1 MHVQVLQAAGNT
13 AGCDFTLFGIPLS
26 GADVAKQT
34 KLPQSNLCL
43 EQRTPSS
50 DLYTC
55 IIKTKLPSLVIK
67 TTLTAVRMHLN
78 LLMSTDTR

>member
-1 MHVQVLQAAGNT
+1 MQVLQAAGNT

-55 IIKTKLPSLVIK
+55 IIKKTTHLTVSSVATKLPSLVIK
-67 TTLTAVRMHLN
+67 TTLTAVRMH
-78 LLMSTDTR
+78 